1 MKLSISRGQNSNPM
15 NDMGHHG
22 SIFPLSVN
30 VSETFGDIKFSF
42 ARAQTNSEVLLYFG
56 DTFKGG
62 ENYNARRYYRRIT
75 LIYAHLLFEMNIVI

>member
-15 NDMGHHG
+15 DDMGHHG

-42 ARAQTNSEVLLYFG
+42 AGAQTNSEVLLYFG

-75 LIYAHLLFEMNIVI
+75 LIYDMPIFCLK